1 MNSNSLL
8 SFNSFI
14 NNSILHVRFDSVI
27 QFGGTWKEEKN
38 YKLRRKDER
47 RKDQEGVKERKK
59 GKRGRKKSKM
69 WGIWCVIEFK
79 LIFEL
84 CIYQGSAQLGPSKPS
99 KVRNF
104 HFSSKWNDLA
114 CYTCLTLVFFLV
126 YHCSCPLLL
135 PDITFVFRNGE
146 PLKHYPFNLD
156 ILWSLPY
163 SISTETVP
171 SFEGKQLLV
180 VNGRDSGNVFIMEEQ
195 YQNWVHFHSW
205 EV

>member
-1 MNSNSLL
+1 MKRRKELQ
-8 SFNSFI
+8 I
-14 NNSILHVRFDSVI
+14 KEK
-27 QFGGTWKEEKN
+27 GWKEEGPGRSK
-38 YKLRRKDER
+38 RK
-47 RKDQEGVKERKK
+47 KK
-59 GKRGRKKSKM
+59 GKEGKKEK
-69 WGIWCVIEFK
+69 K
-79 LIFEL
+79 N
-84 CIYQGSAQLGPSKPS
+84 
-99 KVRNF
+99 VRN
-104 HFSSKWNDLA
+104 LM
-114 CYTCLTLVFFLV
+114 CYRVQTNFWTLHLSRLCTIRSIKAIQGQELSFFLKMEWPCMLYMPNLGVFLV